1 MTRLLMEAL
10 LRLAHALAALDRK
23 DRLQEWREECQDV
36 DNPLAHA
43 AGFVRSAA
51 QSHPPFNST
60 ALELATALPSDIKTL
75 RNLKLAIVLLGIT
88 LVFMV
93 GLLMLVGPT
102 DTTTLWFVRAGVLLS
117 IAAIAIWTGFQQDLP
132 WLRATR
138 AGSGLMLSAVFLPP
152 LLLTV
157 LHVWP
162 TWGSAWIATSFVLMA
177 WDSYWSV
184 QRPLKRRGLISR

>member
-1 MTRLLMEAL
+1 MTRFLTEVL
-10 LRLAHALAALDRK
+10 LRLSHALAAPDRK

-36 DNPLAHA
+36 KHPIAHA
-43 AGFVRSAA
+43 AGFVRNAV
-51 QSHPPFNST
+51 QSHPPFNPST
-60 ALELATALPSDIKTL
+60 LELATALPSDIKIL
-75 RNLKLAIVLLGIT
+75 RNLKLTIVLLAVT

-102 DTTTLWFVRAGVLLS
+102 DTTTLWFVRAGALLG
-117 IAAIAIWTGFQQDLP
+117 IAAIAIWTGFRQDIP

-138 AGSGLMLSAVFLPP
+138 AGSGIMLTFVFLPP

-162 TWGSAWIATSFVLMA
+162 LWGGTWIATSFILMT

-184 QRPLKRRGLISR
+184 QRPLKRRGLISK